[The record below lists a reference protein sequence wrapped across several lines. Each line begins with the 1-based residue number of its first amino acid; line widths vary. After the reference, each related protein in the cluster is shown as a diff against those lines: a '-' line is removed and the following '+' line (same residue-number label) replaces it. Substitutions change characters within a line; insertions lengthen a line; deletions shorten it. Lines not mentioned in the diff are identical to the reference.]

1 MDSAFEPWRRLR
13 RLSAAAVLVPA
24 LGVSPEVKLVRLSE
38 APRLENFRAMRP
50 SGALAKV
57 EGFVQ
62 RVPKDGASASQKTE
76 VYLGH
81 DGENLHVLFL
91 CFDSEP
97 SGIRA
102 RMAPRGAAIESD
114 DRVSIQIDTFA
125 DLRRAYSFS
134 ANPLGIQS
142 TAMWIEG
149 EGWDDSFDTVWS
161 AEGAITETG
170 YVVLMTIP
178 FRSLRFPPRARQS
191 WGLMLQRNIPRANE
205 ESYWPAYSSRVQGR
219 LNQAAVL
226 TGIEDVSPGRNR
238 QLIPHAVVRS
248 TRIGE
253 VADSFDPELG
263 LDAKLV
269 LKDSVVFDA
278 TVNPDFSQVEADEPQ
293 VTVNQRFEV
302 FFPEKRPFFL
312 ENASFF
318 QTPVNLLFTRRIRNP
333 TAGTRLTGKVGPY
346 ALGALVSDDDVSSE
360 RSLTTALRVSRDVF
374 RQSSVGVLY
383 AERRFGSSDNR
394 AVGVDSRIS
403 FDSNW
408 TADLQAV
415 ASRTDGIGG
424 AAYEARVNRAGR
436 KLNLEL
442 EYRDRSPG
450 FHTETGFEPRS
461 NFRSLKQY
469 ATYRFRPE
477 GERLV
482 AFGPDILVR
491 RLTDY
496 EGRELELTYGPAFHW
511 ELMRQTSFGV
521 YYLGSRETLRPRD
534 HEALDASARFDAS
547 TWGLLFSSAYFPEVT
562 VSGSLA
568 AGRGIH
574 LYPVSGPPDAADRL
588 GGDLGLV
595 LRPMPSLTVDNRYLW
610 TRLESP
616 EDGALVFENH
626 ILRSAWNYQV
636 SKPLSVRVI
645 VQYDALRAS
654 PARTALESSKNLNAD
669 VLLRYFVN
677 HGTALFVGYNGN
689 LRDEDPLAPFVQDSR
704 QVFFKLSYLLRF

>member
-1 MDSAFEPWRRLR
+1 MASSFEPWRRLR
-13 RLSAAAVLVPA
+13 RLSAAALLVA
-24 LGVSPEVKLVRLSE
+24 GASPEVKLARVSE
-38 APRLENFRAMRP
+38 TPSVEDFVAMR
-50 SGALAKV
+50 SSEALAKV

-62 RVPKDGASASQKTE
+62 RVPKDGAPASQETV

-81 DGENLHVLFL
+81 DGESLHVVFL
-91 CFDSEP
+91 CFDSDP
-97 SGIRA
+97 SRIRA
-102 RMAPRGAAIESD
+102 RMAPRGASIESD
-114 DRVSIQIDTFA
+114 DLVSIQIDTFY
-125 DLRRAYSFS
+125 DQRRAYAFS
-134 ANPLGIQS
+134 ANPLGVQA

-149 EGWDDSFDTVWS
+149 EGWDHSFDTVWS
-161 AEGAITETG
+161 AVGELTETG
-170 YVVLMTIP
+170 YVVAMKIP

-191 WGLMLQRNIPRANE
+191 WGVMFQRNIPRSNE

-226 TGIEDVSPGRNR
+226 TGIEDVSPGANR
-238 QLIPHAVVRS
+238 QIIAHAVARS
-248 TRIGE
+248 WKLGDSM
-253 VADSFDPELG
+253 DSFDPELG

-278 TVNPDFSQVEADEPQ
+278 TVNPDFSQVETDEPQ

-346 ALGALVSDDDVSSE
+346 AFGALVSDDEVFTE
-360 RSLTTALRVSRDVF
+360 RWLTSAFRVSRDVF

-383 AERRFGSSDNR
+383 AERRGGSTDNR

-403 FDSNW
+403 IDSHW

-415 ASRTDGIGG
+415 SSRTDGIGG

-442 EYRDRSPG
+442 EYRDRSPD
-450 FHTETGFEPRS
+450 FRTETGFEPRS
-461 NFRSLKQY
+461 DYRSLKQF

-482 AFGPDILVR
+482 AFGPDVLVR

-496 EGRELELTYGPAFHW
+496 EGRELELTYGPAFKW

-521 YYLGSRETLRPRD
+521 YYLGSRETLRRQD
-534 HEALDASARFDAS
+534 HEALEASTRFDAS
-547 TWGLLFSSAYFPEVT
+547 TWGLFFSTAYIPELT
-562 VSGSLA
+562 LSGSLA

-574 LYPVSGPPDAADRL
+574 LHPVSGPPDAADRL
-588 GGDLGLV
+588 DGDLGLV
-595 LRPMPSLTVDNRYLW
+595 VRPMPALTVDNRYLW
-610 TRLESP
+610 SRLGSP
-616 EDGALVFENH
+616 GDGALVFENH
-626 ILRSAWNYQV
+626 ILRSAWNYQI
-636 SKPLSVRVI
+636 SKPLSLRVI

-654 PARTALESSKNLNAD
+654 PARTALESSKNLNVD
-669 VLLRYFVN
+669 VLLRYLVN

-689 LRDEDPLAPFVQDSR
+689 LTDEDSQTPFLHDSR
-704 QVFFKLSYLLRF
+704 QLFFKLSYLLRF